1 MALKIE
7 IIVSFCS
14 AAEKKTS
21 NLQHILLKFYQAL
34 HWKMINIACST
45 CLESFTSGCDIST
58 TPCGHVFHTG
68 CITRWLNVN
77 IDCPQCR
84 KGCEIVQI
92 IKLFFSESQSAIEEQ
107 ITINRLEQKSLQMEE
122 DIQEYIQEANVS
134 KKRVLDKSI
143 EINQANQKCKR
154 LEHEK
159 LLMKL
164 NWSKTEWNL
173 KETINKSSKL
183 IQDLGKQVNDK
194 SIKTAQANK
203 RMWDL
208 HQEKCRLKSDL
219 SKTEWMLIDSIN
231 KSNKQIK
238 GLEKEIRDQKMVDIH
253 ALQFCG
259 LDPGTMIGKNK
270 SGFKRNHEDYLITTN
285 SGFKQI
291 RKDFSITIINESID
305 CIPEIINNL
314 TRIQNRLR
322 VGITSTYVL
331 YNDYRDFWEYYLRK
345 LSTLP
350 SNANYEGH
358 FAKLE
363 MWLNILNNMNIDLPK
378 FGQLTNDQHEQ
389 MSIDFNDAFNDLKER
404 SNNSN
409 VCTSC
414 EENLTGSYQCTDC
427 DETLC
432 VKCFKAHSR
441 LKLTRTHT
449 VTPL

>member
-1 MALKIE
+1 M
-7 IIVSFCS
+7 
-14 AAEKKTS
+14 
-21 NLQHILLKFYQAL
+21 
-34 HWKMINIACST
+34 MNIACST

-68 CITRWLNVN
+68 CITRWLDGNSN
-77 IDCPQCR
+77 CSQCR
-84 KGCEIVQI
+84 KDCEISQI
-92 IKLFFSESQSAIEEQ
+92 IKLYFSESQSALEEQ
-107 ITINRLEQKSLQMEE
+107 ITINDLEQKRLRLEEEKLRLEE
-122 DIQEYIQEANVS
+122 DKQNKNIQLTAM
-134 KKRVLDKSI
+134 KKHVLDKSI
-143 EINQANQKCKR
+143 EIGQANQKCAK

-164 NWSKTEWNL
+164 DWSKTEWNL
-173 KETINKSSKL
+173 KE
-183 IQDLGKQVNDK
+183 
-194 SIKTAQANK
+194 
-203 RMWDL
+203 
-208 HQEKCRLKSDL
+208 
-219 SKTEWMLIDSIN
+219 SIN
-231 KSNKQIK
+231 ITNKHIK
-238 GLEKEIRDQKMVDIH
+238 ALEKEIDERETRSIELIKDLEKVVEEKSEMLTQANKKCKELELEKCDLNETEWILIDSVNKAKKQIKDLEREIDDQKMVDIR

-259 LDPGTMIGKNK
+259 LDPENMIDKNETELKRK
-270 SGFKRNHEDYLITTN
+270 SKDCSIA
-285 SGFKQI
+285 I
-291 RKDFSITIINESID
+291 RKVKGCNDGNLIL
-305 CIPEIINNL
+305 EIIGNL
-314 TRIQNRLR
+314 TKILNGLR
-322 VGITSTYVL
+322 QGIKSTYVL
-331 YNDYRDFWEYYLRK
+331 YNDYKDFWEYYLRK

-441 LKLTRTHT
+441 LKLTRTHN
-449 VTPL
+449 VSLL

>member
-1 MALKIE
+1 
-7 IIVSFCS
+7 
-14 AAEKKTS
+14 
-21 NLQHILLKFYQAL
+21 
-34 HWKMINIACST
+34 MINIACST

-68 CITRWLNVN
+68 CITRWLNEN
-77 IDCPQCR
+77 NNCSQCR
-84 KGCEIVQI
+84 KGCEIGQI
-92 IKLFFSESQSAIEEQ
+92 IKLYFSESQSAIEEQ

-122 DIQEYIQEANVS
+122 EIQDYIQEANAL
-134 KKRVLDKSI
+134 KI
-143 EINQANQKCKR
+143 EITQENQKCKR

-164 NWSKTEWNL
+164 DWSKTEWNL
-173 KETINKSSKL
+173 KE
-183 IQDLGKQVNDK
+183 
-194 SIKTAQANK
+194 SIK
-203 RMWDL
+203 D
-208 HQEKCRLKSDL
+208 
-219 SKTEWMLIDSIN
+219 
-231 KSNKQIK
+231 
-238 GLEKEIRDQKMVDIH
+238 LEKEIDERETKSIKLIKDLEKVVDDQLVQITKLEIKCKKLELEKCDLSETEWILIDSVNKAKKQIKDLEKEINDQKMADIR

-259 LDPGTMIGKNK
+259 LDPENMIDK
-270 SGFKRNHEDYLITTN
+270 
-285 SGFKQI
+285 
-291 RKDFSITIINESID
+291 NESELKQKSKD
-305 CIPEIINNL
+305 CSIPIKKVNGCDDGQLILEIIGNL
-314 TRIQNRLR
+314 TKILNGLR
-322 VGITSTYVL
+322 QGIKSTFVL
-331 YNDYRDFWEYYLRK
+331 YNDYKDFWEYYLRK

-363 MWLNILNNMNIDLPK
+363 TWLNILNNMNIDLPK

>member
-1 MALKIE
+1 M
-7 IIVSFCS
+7 
-14 AAEKKTS
+14 
-21 NLQHILLKFYQAL
+21 
-34 HWKMINIACST
+34 MNIACST

-68 CITRWLNVN
+68 CITRWLDGN
-77 IDCPQCR
+77 INCSQCR
-84 KGCEIVQI
+84 KDCEISQI
-92 IKLFFSESQSAIEEQ
+92 IKLYFSESQSSLEEQ
-107 ITINRLEQKSLQMEE
+107 IGINYLEQKRLQLEE
-122 DIQEYIQEANVS
+122 EKLRLEEEKQTFAQKLTALN
-134 KKRVLDKSI
+134 KLVLDKSI
-143 EINQANQKCKR
+143 EINQANQKCAK
-154 LEHEK
+154 LEDEK

-164 NWSKTEWNL
+164 DWSKTEWNL
-173 KETINKSSKL
+173 KE
-183 IQDLGKQVNDK
+183 
-194 SIKTAQANK
+194 
-203 RMWDL
+203 
-208 HQEKCRLKSDL
+208 
-219 SKTEWMLIDSIN
+219 SIN
-231 KSNKQIK
+231 ITNNQIK
-238 GLEKEIRDQKMVDIH
+238 VLEKEIDENETRSIELIKDLEKLVEEKSEMLTQANKKCKELELEKCDLSETEWILIDSVNKAKKQIKDLEKVIDDQKMVDIR

-259 LDPGTMIGKNK
+259 LDPENMIDK
-270 SGFKRNHEDYLITTN
+270 
-285 SGFKQI
+285 
-291 RKDFSITIINESID
+291 NESELKQKSKD
-305 CIPEIINNL
+305 CLIANQKVKGCNDGQLILEIIGNL
-314 TRIQNRLR
+314 TKILNGLR
-322 VGITSTYVL
+322 QGIKSTYVL
-331 YNDYRDFWEYYLRK
+331 YNDFKDFWEYYLRK

-409 VCTSC
+409 LCTSC

-441 LKLTRTHT
+441 LKLTRSHT

>member
-1 MALKIE
+1 M
-7 IIVSFCS
+7 
-14 AAEKKTS
+14 
-21 NLQHILLKFYQAL
+21 
-34 HWKMINIACST
+34 MNIACST

-68 CITRWLNVN
+68 CITRWLDENSN
-77 IDCPQCR
+77 CSQCR
-84 KGCEIVQI
+84 KDCEISQI
-92 IKLFFSESQSAIEEQ
+92 IKLYFSESQSALEEQ
-107 ITINRLEQKSLQMEE
+107 IGINYLEQKKLQLEE
-122 DIQEYIQEANVS
+122 EKLRLEEEKQTFVQRLTAMN
-134 KKRVLDKSI
+134 KQVLDKSI
-143 EINQANQKCKR
+143 EIAQANQKCAG

-164 NWSKTEWNL
+164 DWSKTEWNL
-173 KETINKSSKL
+173 KE
-183 IQDLGKQVNDK
+183 
-194 SIKTAQANK
+194 
-203 RMWDL
+203 
-208 HQEKCRLKSDL
+208 
-219 SKTEWMLIDSIN
+219 SIN
-231 KSNKQIK
+231 ITNNQIK
-238 GLEKEIRDQKMVDIH
+238 VLEKEIDENETRSIELIKDLEKLVEEKSEMLTQANKKCKELELEKCDLSETEWILIDSVNKAKKQIKDLEKVIDDQKMVDIR

-259 LDPGTMIGKNK
+259 LDPENMIDK
-270 SGFKRNHEDYLITTN
+270 
-285 SGFKQI
+285 
-291 RKDFSITIINESID
+291 NESELKQKSKD
-305 CIPEIINNL
+305 CSIAIKKVKGCNDGQLILEIIGNL
-314 TRIQNRLR
+314 TKILNGLR
-322 VGITSTYVL
+322 QGIKSTYVL
-331 YNDYRDFWEYYLRK
+331 YNDYKDFWEYYLRK

-363 MWLNILNNMNIDLPK
+363 MWLNILNNMNIDIPK

-441 LKLTRTHT
+441 LKLTRTHI

>member
-1 MALKIE
+1 M
-7 IIVSFCS
+7 
-14 AAEKKTS
+14 
-21 NLQHILLKFYQAL
+21 
-34 HWKMINIACST
+34 MNIACST

-68 CITRWLNVN
+68 CITRWLDGNSN
-77 IDCPQCR
+77 CSQCR
-84 KGCEIVQI
+84 KDCEISQI
-92 IKLFFSESQSAIEEQ
+92 IKLYFSESQSALEEQ
-107 ITINRLEQKSLQMEE
+107 ITINDLEQKRLRLEEEKLRLEE
-122 DIQEYIQEANVS
+122 DKQNKNIQLTAM
-134 KKRVLDKSI
+134 KKHLLDKSI
-143 EINQANQKCKR
+143 EIGQANQKCAT

-164 NWSKTEWNL
+164 DWSKTEWNL
-173 KETINKSSKL
+173 KE
-183 IQDLGKQVNDK
+183 
-194 SIKTAQANK
+194 
-203 RMWDL
+203 
-208 HQEKCRLKSDL
+208 
-219 SKTEWMLIDSIN
+219 SIN
-231 KSNKQIK
+231 ITNNQIK
-238 GLEKEIRDQKMVDIH
+238 VLEKEIDENETRSIKLIKDLEKVVKEKSEMLTQANKKCKELELEKCDLNETEWILIDSVNKAKKQIKDLEKEIDDQKMADIR

-259 LDPGTMIGKNK
+259 LDPENMIDKNETELKRK
-270 SGFKRNHEDYLITTN
+270 SKDCSITTKKVKGCN
-285 SGFKQI
+285 DGNLI
-291 RKDFSITIINESID
+291 L
-305 CIPEIINNL
+305 EIIGNL
-314 TRIQNRLR
+314 TKILNGLR
-322 VGITSTYVL
+322 QGIKSTYVL
-331 YNDYRDFWEYYLRK
+331 YNDYKDFWEYYLRK

-441 LKLTRTHT
+441 LKLTRTHNIS
-449 VTPL
+449 LL